1 MAASHQTHKRERTW
15 KERCCGDDQNVLVED
30 DRHAKIPPAAPAP
43 SWKAPT
49 RHPMS
54 PFPTP
59 RQHLGFL
66 PMPHETHS
74 GADKPP
80 PVPKAPPPAGP
91 RPGGGRRTAA
101 PGAPDPAAVPEA
113 QPRPHVL
120 PAPRE
125 PPPRAGEPRAGDP
138 LPALLPTAAGGGKGR
153 TPVISALNPANRN

>member
-91 RPGGGRRTAA
+91 RPGAGAERRRPERRTPRRSLRLSRGPTCCLR
-101 PGAPDPAAVPEA
+101 PGSRRRGPGSPGQETRS
-113 QPRPHVL
+113 PRCS
-120 PAPRE
+120 R
-125 PPPRAGEPRAGDP
+125 P
-138 LPALLPTAAGGGKGR
+138 LPAGERAAR
-153 TPVISALNPANRN
+153 PSSAR